1 MSGAGQTPLTQRGAA
16 PVNILILQER
26 PQSMGG
32 RLLLKAGQVG
42 LTVVD
47 AHSGLVLLKLVCVST
62 TFLSPYFLECVPG
75 QGAAGAGAL
84 KTGAGVQRITVSLLM
99 RRTEGRITDN
109 CLGKLTFR
117 TI

>member
-1 MSGAGQTPLTQRGAA
+1 MSGAGQAPLTQRGAA

-32 RLLLKAGQVG
+32 RLLMKAGQVG

-62 TFLSPYFLECVPG
+62 TFLSPYFLECIPG
-75 QGAAGAGAL
+75 EGAAGAL
-84 KTGAGVQRITVSLLM
+84 QTGAAAQRITVNLWVM
-99 RRTEGRITDN
+99 RTDGRITAS
-109 CLGKLTFR
+109 CLSELTFR